1 MPPNETSP
9 LLAEA
14 ESNIRYD
21 SHITDQASPGK
32 PVNGDSATQGAGSGN
47 SNGDLPEQD
56 PDVPTIPGVNMAAV
70 VPAMAIGI
78 FLASMDNTVVVA
90 SYGRIGTELNE
101 LNRTSWLST
110 AYVTFQTMAE
120 AIELGTDHLYRYLLT
135 TTSFQ
140 PLYGKLSD
148 IYGRKACLL
157 FAYSVFGLGCLL
169 CGISRNMNYL
179 IAARAFAGIGGG
191 GMTTVASILMSDI
204 VPIRT
209 RGTWQGVMNIIFALG
224 SATGGPLGGWLAD
237 TVGWRW
243 AFIGQAPLT
252 LIAFLTV
259 TFALHLPQAQIKF
272 TGVITS
278 REVASVKTKLLR
290 VDFPGAF
297 TLVLAIFSF
306 LLSLDLSINSIRFPI
321 SSPITLSILLGS
333 VLLFVSFY
341 HIEKSY
347 SAEPFCPPG
356 LVKRREI
363 ISPCVAN
370 FFCFGS
376 AMAVIFHVPLFYQAV
391 LGSSAATAG
400 QRLLPMI
407 LGSMLGS
414 LGGGIYMQKT
424 GKYYWLT
431 FCAYL
436 GLFLGASIMYTCVL
450 LTGTGLSEP
459 LIAMCMV
466 VGMLIFNLGVGVGV
480 TSTLI
485 ALISNVKSADQAVV
499 TAVSYL
505 FRSLGSVLGLSLAA
519 GLVQTVLRRRLL
531 EKLGDGGEVLEII
544 RRVRRDLDYIGKLEP
559 RVEAIVRKCYQDGIT
574 DAMFFAMVLG
584 FLSWVTSWG
593 IKEVKVK
600 K

>member
-1 MPPNETSP
+1 MSPNESSP
-9 LLAEA
+9 LLAGD
-14 ESNIRYD
+14 ESYTRYD
-21 SHITDQASPGK
+21 DHASFHVPPSK
-32 PVNGDSATQGAGSGN
+32 PVNGNGASQDAE
-47 SNGDLPEQD
+47 NGIVRENAIEQD
-56 PDVPTIPGVNMAAV
+56 PDVPTVPGVNLAAV

-78 FLASMDNTVVVA
+78 FLSAMDNTIVVA

-110 AYVTFQTMAE
+110 AY
-120 AIELGTDHLYRYLLT
+120 LLT

-140 PLYGKLSD
+140 PLYGRLSD

-157 FAYSVFGLGCLL
+157 FAYTVFGLGCLL
-169 CGISRNMNYL
+169 CGISRDMNDL

-204 VPIRT
+204 VPLRT
-209 RGTWQGVMNIIFALG
+209 RGTWQGILNIIFALG
-224 SATGGPLGGWLAD
+224 SATGGPLGGWLSD

-243 AFIGQAPLT
+243 AFIGQAPVT
-252 LIAFLTV
+252 LMAFLTV
-259 TFALHLPQAQIKF
+259 TFALHLPQAPIKY
-272 TGVITS
+272 TGVITD
-278 REVASVKTKLLR
+278 REVASVKTNLLR

-306 LLSLDLSINSIRFPI
+306 LLSLDLSINSIDFPI
-321 SSPITLSILLGS
+321 SSPITASILLGS
-333 VLLFVSFY
+333 VFLFAGFY

-347 SAEPFCPPG
+347 SAEPFCPPS

-363 ISPCVAN
+363 LAPCVAN
-370 FFCFGS
+370 FFCFAS

-391 LGSSAATAG
+391 LGSSAAVAG

-407 LGSMLGS
+407 FGGMLGS
-414 LGGGIYMQKT
+414 LSGGIYMQKT

-436 GLFLGASIMYTCVL
+436 GLFLGIGIIYICVL
-450 LTGTGLSEP
+450 LTGTGPSE
-459 LIAMCMV
+459 
-466 VGMLIFNLGVGVGV
+466 GMIVMWMHAGMIIFNLGVGVGV

-485 ALISNVKSADQAVV
+485 ALISNVTSAEQAVI
-499 TAVSYL
+499 TAISYL

-519 GLVQTVLRRRLL
+519 GLVQTGLRRRLL
-531 EKLGDGGEVLEII
+531 EKLGDGDEVLELV
-544 RRVRRDLDYIGKLEP
+544 RRVRRDLDSIGELQP
-559 RVEAIVRKCYQDGIT
+559 DLAVLVRKCYQGGIN
-574 DAMFFAMVLG
+574 DALFFGLVLG
-584 FLSWVTSWG
+584 FLCWVTSWG
-593 IKEVKVK
+593 IREVRVK